1 MKYDFNEKVVW
12 LTGASSGIGMEL
24 AKELLEAGAKVA
36 VTSRNRAKLE
46 VIFGSY
52 PKALIAPG
60 DLTDY
65 GDNSRIVKQITAKY
79 GALDCVIFNAGN
91 AEYIDIKKFS
101 HRPFANMMETNFLSM
116 VKGIEASLPALR
128 ESKHPYLV
136 GMSSS
141 VAWQGLPR
149 GQSYSASKAAI
160 RNLFQ
165 GLKIELASE
174 DIAVSWI
181 CPGFVKTPL
190 TDKNTFDMPGI
201 ISVEDA
207 AKTIFTKL
215 QKQTTE
221 IHFPKRFT
229 LFLKGISMLP
239 ASWAAKLLKGTVPQS

>member
-1 MKYDFNEKVVW
+1 MKYDFNQKVVW

-24 AKELLEAGAKVA
+24 AKRLLDAGAKVA
-36 VTSRNRAKLE
+36 VTSRSRDKLE
-46 VIFGSY
+46 VIFASY
-52 PKALIAPG
+52 PNALIAPG
-60 DLTDY
+60 DLTSYD
-65 GDNSRIVKQITAKY
+65 DNSRIVQQIIAKH
-79 GALDCVIFNAGN
+79 GTLDCVIFNAGN
-91 AEYIDIKKFS
+91 AEYIDIKNFS
-101 HRPFANMMETNFLSM
+101 HLPFANMMETNFLSM
-116 VKGIEASLPALR
+116 VKGIEASLPLLR
-128 ESKHPYLV
+128 QSRQPYLV

-165 GLKIELASE
+165 GLKIELANE
-174 DIAVSWI
+174 GIAVSWI

-190 TDKNTFDMPGI
+190 TDKNSFEMPGI

-207 AKTIFTKL
+207 AKIILTSL
-215 QKQTTE
+215 QKQKTE

-239 ASWAAKLLKGTVPQS
+239 AACAAKLLKGTVPNS

>member
-1 MKYDFNEKVVW
+1 MNYDFNEKVVW

-24 AKELLEAGAKVA
+24 AKNLLKAGAKVA
-36 VTSRNRAKLE
+36 VTSRSREKLE
-46 VIFGSY
+46 AIFGKY
-52 PKALIAPG
+52 EAALIAPG
-60 DLTDY
+60 DLTKLD
-65 GDNSRIVKQITAKY
+65 DNARIVQQITAQY
-79 GALDCVIFNAGN
+79 GKLDCVIFNAGN

-101 HRPFANMMETNFLSM
+101 HLPFANMMETNFLSM

-128 ESKHPYLV
+128 QSKSPYLV

-165 GLKIELASE
+165 GLKIELANE
-174 DIAVSWI
+174 NIAVSWI

-190 TDKNTFDMPGI
+190 TDKNTFDMPGM
-201 ISVEDA
+201 ISVEKA
-207 AKTIFTKL
+207 AKTIMAKL

>member
-1 MKYDFNEKVVW
+1 MKYEFNEKVVW

-24 AKELLEAGAKVA
+24 AKRLLDAGAKVA
-36 VTSRNRAKLE
+36 VTSRSREKLE
-46 VIFGSY
+46 VIFNQY
-52 PKALIAPG
+52 PGALIAPG
-60 DLTDY
+60 DLTEYD
-65 GDNSRIVKQITAKY
+65 DNLKIVQQITSKF
-79 GALDCVIFNAGN
+79 GKLDCVIFNAGN
-91 AEYIDIKKFS
+91 AEYIDIKNFS
-101 HRPFANMMETNFLSM
+101 YQPFANMMETNFLSM
-116 VKGIEASLPALR
+116 VKGIEASLPQLR
-128 ESKHPYLV
+128 QSDSPYLV

-174 DIAVSWI
+174 KIAVSWI

-207 AKTIFTKL
+207 AKTIMVQL

-239 ASWAAKLLKGTVPQS
+239 ASWAAKLLKGTVPQA